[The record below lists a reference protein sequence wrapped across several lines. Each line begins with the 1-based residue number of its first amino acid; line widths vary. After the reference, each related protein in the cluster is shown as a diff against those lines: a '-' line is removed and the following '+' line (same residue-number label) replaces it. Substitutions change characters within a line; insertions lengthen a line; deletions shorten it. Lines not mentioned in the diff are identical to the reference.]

1 MRRRVTP
8 SLVQGGAPLT
18 RSLGAVAWPPRASP
32 VVFSTLAGAAMP
44 FTRMAGVGQVS
55 QGGNVHALP
64 ESAPLGCERNAR
76 QVRGRVLA
84 GVLRRRASKGYVEGD
99 CDHDTLFYPSSRL
112 TERHRGR
119 IFRGPHHLQWGKRRN
134 RWVRRSFAP
143 ADQHQHPHGRP
154 REPQDRAK
162 LIRVLKATLK
172 GPQRGSQRP
181 TNSRP
186 HQGP

>member
-1 MRRRVTP
+1 MGPNHPMFVCNY
-8 SLVQGGAPLT
+8 SAGDV
-18 RSLGAVAWPPRASP
+18 
-32 VVFSTLAGAAMP
+32 LA
-44 FTRMAGVGQVS
+44 
-55 QGGNVHALP
+55 H
-64 ESAPLGCERNAR
+64 SAPLGCERNAR

-162 LIRVLKATLK
+162 LIRVLKATVK

-186 HQGP
+186 HTDHRATTSAGDQARFSPQNGPPRRETGD